1 MKESAFRY
9 GESNRGF
16 GMIALPETVGEAPIV
31 VMLNAGLLHREEP
44 YRLNVLTCRR
54 LAENGY
60 ICLRVDISGKGD
72 TPARKGLINRD
83 SVALDWQYI
92 KSALKLQYGERNIII
107 MGLCSGADNGIK
119 IAAQDRSVIGLILL
133 DAVSKRDRGFRRRA
147 LMNNIANAHKWF
159 ELPKKILNRIKRA
172 ATGKDEMIANAIAL
186 RDEPNDQDLKQCF
199 NNLVSS
205 SGRVLAVFTSHAL
218 THYNQKGQF
227 SRAMEVKGLEKICD
241 EVFWPNVQHLYP
253 VQAHRDLLIST
264 ISDWCI
270 KYYDRFISTKESV

>member
-16 GMIALPETVGEAPIV
+16 GMITLPETIEDAPIV

-83 SVALDWQYI
+83 SVALDWHHI
-92 KSALKLQYGERNIII
+92 KSALKFQYGERNIVI

-133 DAVSKRDRGFRRRA
+133 DAVSKRDQGFKRRA
-147 LMNNIANAHKWF
+147 LMHYMANAYKWF
-159 ELPKKILNRIKRA
+159 ELPKKILNRIRRA
-172 ATGKDEMIANAIAL
+172 VAGKDDLAANAIAL

-199 NNLVSS
+199 TNLVSAK
-205 SGRVLAVFTSHAL
+205 GRVLAVFTSHAL
-218 THYNQKGQF
+218 SHYNQEGQF
-227 SRAMEVKGLEKICD
+227 SRTMEVEGLEVICD

-253 VQAHRDLLIST
+253 VQAHRDQLIFT
-264 ISDWCI
+264 ISDWCR
-270 KYYDRFISTKESV
+270 KHYDRFSKKESL